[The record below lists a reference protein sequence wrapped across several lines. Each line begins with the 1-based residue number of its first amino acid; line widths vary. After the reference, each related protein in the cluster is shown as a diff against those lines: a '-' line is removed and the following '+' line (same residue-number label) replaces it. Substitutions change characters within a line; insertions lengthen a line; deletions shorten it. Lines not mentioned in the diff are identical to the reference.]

1 MPAKDLNHDRLKNA
15 LINDGWTITAD
26 PLYIPFGSRDMY
38 IDLGADKLL
47 TATKGEQKIA
57 VELKSFVGSSTVHD
71 MHLAIGQFFVYLMAL
86 KRKDPERVL
95 FLAVNEEIY
104 DDVFEEE
111 LGRALLDEYKVP
123 LIVFDSDKEVI
134 IKWITWNTNAN

>member
-1 MPAKDLNHDRLKNA
+1 
-15 LINDGWTITAD
+15 
-26 PLYIPFGSRDMY
+26 
-38 IDLGADKLL
+38 
-47 TATKGEQKIA
+47 
-57 VELKSFVGSSTVHD
+57 
-71 MHLAIGQFFVYLMAL
+71 MAL
-86 KRKDPERVL
+86 KRKDPEQVL

-134 IKWITWNTNAN
+134 IKWITWNTNAS

>member
-1 MPAKDLNHDRLKNA
+1 MPAKDLNHDRLRNA
-15 LINDGWTITAD
+15 LVNDGWTITAD

>member
-1 MPAKDLNHDRLKNA
+1 MPAKDLNHDRLRNA
-15 LINDGWTITAD
+15 LVNDGWTITAD

-134 IKWITWNTNAN
+134 LKWIIWNTNAN